1 MTADDMM
8 TDDDNELA
16 TQTCSLCGG
25 KIDHHVDENGRV
37 YWTHGHNAYPL
48 SDGRCCD
55 ACNNYVIG
63 ARISL
68 MQQPPEYAPAIID
81 QFLALCKGVFA

>member
-8 TDDDNELA
+8 TDDENELA

-55 ACNNYVIG
+55 GCNNYVIG

-68 MQQPPEYAPAIID
+68 MQQPPEYAPAIIE
-81 QFLALCKGVFA
+81 QFLALCKEVFA

>member
-8 TDDDNELA
+8 TDEL
-16 TQTCSLCGG
+16 TPNPCSLCEGE
-25 KIDHHVDENGRV
+25 IDNHTDADGRV
-37 YWTHGHNAYPL
+37 YWSYGHNAYPL

-81 QFLALCKGVFA
+81 QFLALCKEVVA